1 MRGTAQLGAG
11 FWQMIRAKRFD
22 PFLSFRFG
30 SHQLLPLSPINMTF
44 PLDHVV
50 INVLFDM
57 DRAAAL
63 MSQLGFTLTPR
74 GFHSLGSI
82 NHLMVFESHYLELI
96 GLPSG
101 TDVLRR
107 DVLES
112 PRGLNGLVFQAR
124 DIDTCRSALQDS
136 GLTMLEPQS
145 FSRPVTIDGI
155 EQLARF
161 RTVRTAP
168 ELFEAGRVYY
178 CQHYTPELVWH
189 RPWMSH
195 ANGCTGLSELVVVS
209 AVIETDVP
217 RYAKAAQAGAENQSD
232 DVWTIKVAGGFRI
245 TLMSPARYRERYGA
259 RCVEA
264 DGRNSFFGA
273 IVFKATDVRRIRDL
287 AAPISE
293 LRSGVGEQSLA
304 LLVPFLNTLLEFR
317 SDG

>member
-1 MRGTAQLGAG
+1 
-11 FWQMIRAKRFD
+11 
-22 PFLSFRFG
+22 
-30 SHQLLPLSPINMTF
+30 MTF

-50 INVLFDM
+50 INALFDM
-57 DRAAAL
+57 DPAAAL

-82 NHLMVFESHYLELI
+82 NHLIVFEGHYLELV
-96 GLPSG
+96 GLPLA

-112 PRGLNGLVFQAR
+112 PRGLNGLVFQAG
-124 DIDTCRSALQDS
+124 DVDTCLGQLRGS

-168 ELFEAGRVYY
+168 DLFEAGRVYY

-189 RPWMSH
+189 RQWMSH
-195 ANGCTGLSELVVVS
+195 ANGCDGLSELVVVS
-209 AVIETDVP
+209 AMLETDVS
-217 RYAKAAQAGAENQSD
+217 RYAKAAQAQAENRGG
-232 DVWTIKVAGGFRI
+232 DVWTIDVVGRFRI
-245 TLMSPARYRERYGA
+245 TLMSPARYHERYGE

-264 DGRNSFFGA
+264 DDRSSFFGA
-273 IVFKATDVRRIRDL
+273 VVFRTPDVGRIRDL
-287 AAPISE
+287 AAPIPE
-293 LRSGVGEQSLA
+293 LRSGTGEHWLT
-304 LLVPFLNTLLEFR
+304 LLVSFLNTLLEFR
-317 SDG
+317 SDR